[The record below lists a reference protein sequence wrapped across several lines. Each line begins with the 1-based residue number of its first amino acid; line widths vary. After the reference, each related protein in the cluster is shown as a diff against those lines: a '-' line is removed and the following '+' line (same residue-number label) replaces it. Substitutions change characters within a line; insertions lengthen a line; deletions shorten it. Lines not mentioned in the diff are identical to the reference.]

1 MKLFKVK
8 NNGPVDLSALTTL
21 TRLEVFAHSVSQLPR
36 SLVECSVTLE
46 SDQDL
51 SLFTDL
57 TSLSVCLKSHA
68 KLTFPTG
75 LKKLVLK
82 EEQLCDTN
90 IGDFSLEPFESKDRK
105 ITPDVL
111 EMLPKTLRVIVG
123 SFNPRSLRT
132 RLGDV
137 SLH

>member
-1 MKLFKVK
+1 MKLLK

-57 TSLSVCLKSHA
+57 TSFSVCLKSHA
-68 KLTFPTG
+68 KLTFPTA

-82 EEQLCDTN
+82 EGQLCDTN
-90 IGDFSLEPFESKDRK
+90 IGDVALESFELKDRA
-105 ITPDVL
+105 ITLDVL